1 METLTM
7 MMKTPAGS
15 SSLPKPQGR
24 KRWGV
29 LALLCLLALINNIDR
44 LALSIAAPAMQSELG
59 LTATHIGLLGS
70 AFSLFYAF
78 GQLPSGWFV
87 DRFGPR
93 KLLGLSVAVWSG
105 ATAAMGF
112 IGSLPG
118 FIVARACLGLAEAPS
133 LPSTNKIVTQWFP
146 KKEHGFAN
154 GCWDSALKAG
164 PAFFTVLL
172 VWIVAE
178 FGWREMF
185 ILAGIAG
192 VVVAAIFMLFYR
204 DLDSSPNVSA
214 EELSYIRQ
222 DGGAEVDDG
231 PRVAWASLFRKRSM
245 WGMMAGFFCNMWA
258 YQIFLVFIPLFIIN
272 QFGVKFA
279 SLGLIASVPWVGAII
294 GDLASGLISGK
305 LSERAG
311 WTTMKAKKVTI
322 IASMLLQALVLA
334 LIPFNGL
341 FGEGAGLAIA
351 VTLMAFALGFNGA
364 VVAHAWSLPCE
375 FTTPSTV
382 ASVGSI
388 QNFGG
393 FIGATLSPLVA
404 GLIIDATHSFNLV
417 FFISAGVAVLSALF
431 YHFGVRQPIVASP
444 PAAAGAPAT
453 HLNGAM
459 V

>member
-1 METLTM
+1 V
-7 MMKTPAGS
+7 K
-15 SSLPKPQGR
+15 PKGR
-24 KRWGV
+24 KRWMV
-29 LALLCLLALINNIDR
+29 LGLLCLLALINNIDR

-59 LTATHIGLLGS
+59 ISATGIGLLGS
-70 AFSLFYAF
+70 AFSLFYAL

-93 KLLGLSVAVWSG
+93 LLLGSSVVVWSA

-112 IGSLPG
+112 LGSLPG
-118 FIVARACLGLAEAPS
+118 FAVARACLGLAESPS

-172 VWIVAE
+172 VWIVAT

-185 ILAGIAG
+185 IVAGVSG
-192 VVVAAIFMLFYR
+192 VVVAAVFLLCYR
-204 DLDSSPNVSA
+204 DLDKTPDITI
-214 EELSYIRQ
+214 EELEYIRQ
-222 DGGAEVDDG
+222 DSDGVVEEG
-231 PRVAWASLFRKRSM
+231 PRVPWASLFKKRSM
-245 WGMMAGFFCNMWA
+245 WGMMGGYFCNLWV

-272 QFGVKFA
+272 QFGVAFA
-279 SLGLIASVPWVGAII
+279 SLGFIASVPWIGAIF
-294 GDLASGLISGK
+294 GDLASGVISGK
-305 LSERAG
+305 LSDRPG
-311 WTTMKAKKVTI
+311 WTTMRAKKVTI
-322 IASMLLQALVLA
+322 VVSMLLQAIVLA
-334 LIPFNGL
+334 MIPFNGM

-393 FIGATLSPLVA
+393 FLGAALSPLLA

-417 FFISAGVAVLSALF
+417 FFISAGVAVLSAVF
-431 YHFGVRQPIVASP
+431 YHFMVRQPIVARNPVIKTSTGSG
-444 PAAAGAPAT
+444 PAGT
-453 HLNGAM
+453 EVLI
-459 V
+459 